1 MSSEVEASIDAHLEM
16 VGRRANAAYQVI
28 KAAAEEATAIERARI
43 VAALRKWADSMDA
56 PEWRDGWTQEIVAA
70 KSFALQIEDGSL

>member
-1 MSSEVEASIDAHLEM
+1 MAADTFVVEIFDSLCGYVGLEIYRW
-16 VGRRANAAYQVI
+16 GRPEPGMWVQ
-28 KAAAEEATAIERARI
+28 RARI
-43 VAALRKWADSMDA
+43 VSALRKWADSMDA